1 MTPADDTTI
10 DVGSWFR
17 TLVRN
22 WWVILA
28 LVVLGAVVGGVV
40 TMLTPKEYS
49 ATSSVYIGQTTDALG
64 QAMAGL
70 NSNPKAATQLLASQ
84 ALLDQAAQ
92 ATGMGMKPGRLR
104 RETTVETP
112 SQTIKT
118 TVSAVNIVVIT
129 VTDTKKV
136 RATAAANALADALVA
151 KLSPS
156 VEAKVTLL
164 EQQLADG
171 QKAEA
176 AATARSNVSQ
186 AAITAIAKGGGTA
199 AEKAA
204 IAAALADAKVQA
216 DAIARGT
223 GLTITGVL
231 SVSASVSPYG
241 PVPLGIV
248 APALGMDTTGSTPA
262 QPPVVAQESLT
273 AFLRALQDLTG
284 DPKWA
289 QPAPAAIESI
299 PLDQIPAHMAATAA
313 KRPSTPA

>member
-1 MTPADDTTI
+1 MTAADDTTI
-10 DVGSWFR
+10 DVGSWFT
-17 TLVRN
+17 TLLRN

-84 ALLDQAAQ
+84 ALLDEAAK
-92 ATGMGMKPGRLR
+92 ATGMNMTSSRLR

-136 RATAAANALADALVA
+136 RATAAANALANALVA

-164 EQQLADG
+164 EQQLAEG
-171 QKAEA
+171 TTAEA
-176 AATARSNVSQ
+176 AATARSNASQ

-204 IAAALADAKVQA
+204 AAAPYVAVSQAAASELATLQVADQATALRLEVAKTVEMPQILHVAKVPDSPSGPSRTLNVA
-216 DAIARGT
+216 AGALA
-223 GLTITGVL
+223 GLVVGV
-231 SVSASVSPYG
+231 
-241 PVPLGIV
+241 IV
-248 APALGMDTTGSTPA
+248 AFVRRRVRGA
-262 QPPVVAQESLT
+262 
-273 AFLRALQDLTG
+273 
-284 DPKWA
+284 
-289 QPAPAAIESI
+289 
-299 PLDQIPAHMAATAA
+299 
-313 KRPSTPA
+313 

>member
-1 MTPADDTTI
+1 MTAADDTTI
-10 DVGSWFR
+10 DVGSWFT
-17 TLVRN
+17 TLLRN

-28 LVVLGAVVGGVV
+28 LVVLGAVVGGVL

-92 ATGMGMKPGRLR
+92 ATGMKMTSSRLR

-129 VTDTKKV
+129 VTDTKKL
-136 RATAAANALADALVA
+136 RATAAANALANALVA

-156 VEAKVTLL
+156 VEAKVILL
-164 EQQLADG
+164 EQQLAEG
-171 QKAEA
+171 TKAEA

-186 AAITAIAKGGGTA
+186 AAILAIAKGGGSA
-199 AEKAA
+199 AEKAVSA
-204 IAAALADAKVQA
+204 APYVAVSQAAASELATLQVADQATALRLEVAKTVEMPQLLHVAKVPDSPSGPSRTLNVA
-216 DAIARGT
+216 AGALA
-223 GLTITGVL
+223 GLVVGV
-231 SVSASVSPYG
+231 
-241 PVPLGIV
+241 IV
-248 APALGMDTTGSTPA
+248 AFVRRRFRGA
-262 QPPVVAQESLT
+262 
-273 AFLRALQDLTG
+273 
-284 DPKWA
+284 
-289 QPAPAAIESI
+289 
-299 PLDQIPAHMAATAA
+299 
-313 KRPSTPA
+313 

>member
-164 EQQLADG
+164 ERQLADG

-199 AEKAA
+199 AET
-204 IAAALADAKVQA
+204 AAAAAPYVAVSQAAASELATLQVADQATALRLEVAKTVEMPQILHVAKVPDSPSGPSRTLNVA
-216 DAIARGT
+216 AGALA
-223 GLTITGVL
+223 GLVVGV
-231 SVSASVSPYG
+231 
-241 PVPLGIV
+241 IV
-248 APALGMDTTGSTPA
+248 AFVRRRVRGA
-262 QPPVVAQESLT
+262 
-273 AFLRALQDLTG
+273 
-284 DPKWA
+284 
-289 QPAPAAIESI
+289 
-299 PLDQIPAHMAATAA
+299 
-313 KRPSTPA
+313 